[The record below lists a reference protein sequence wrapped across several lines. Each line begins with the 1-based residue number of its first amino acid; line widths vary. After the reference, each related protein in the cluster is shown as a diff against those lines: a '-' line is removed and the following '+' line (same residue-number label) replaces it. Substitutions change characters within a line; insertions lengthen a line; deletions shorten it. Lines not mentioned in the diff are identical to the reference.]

1 MRGRRLI
8 LAGVHISYEKGLD
21 GHSDADVLT
30 HSVMDALLGA
40 AGLGDIGLH
49 FPDTDQEFKDA
60 DSMELLKKVCQLIRE
75 KGLEIENVDITIF
88 AQEPK
93 LHPYRKTM
101 EDNLAHAMGIS
112 NDRINLK
119 ATTTEKLGFIGRR
132 EGLGSSAI
140 ALLLQEYY
148 SNKIHME

>member
-1 MRGRRLI
+1 
-8 LAGVHISYEKGLD
+8 
-21 GHSDADVLT
+21 
-30 HSVMDALLGA
+30 MDALLGA

-132 EGLGSSAI
+132 QGLGSSAI
-140 ALLLQEYY
+140 ALLLQKY
-148 SNKIHME
+148 

>member
-1 MRGRRLI
+1 VI
-8 LAGVHISYEKGLD
+8 
-21 GHSDADVLT
+21 
-30 HSVMDALLGA
+30 DALLGA

-49 FPDTDQEFKDA
+49 FPDTHQEFKDA

-75 KGLEIENVDITIF
+75 KGFEIENVDATIL

-101 EDNLAHAMGIS
+101 ENNLAHAMGIS

-119 ATTTEKLGFIGRR
+119 ATTTEQLGFVGRR

-140 ALLLQEYY
+140 ALLFTQT
-148 SNKIHME
+148 